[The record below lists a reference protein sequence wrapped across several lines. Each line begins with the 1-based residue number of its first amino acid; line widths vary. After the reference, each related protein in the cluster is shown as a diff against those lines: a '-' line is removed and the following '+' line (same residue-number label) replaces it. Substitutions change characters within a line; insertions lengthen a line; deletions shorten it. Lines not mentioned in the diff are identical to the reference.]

1 MIPNDGPRDATRVS
15 TSTMFLTFAL
25 IVSGRSS
32 GVRLLLGLESYS
44 DLSSLYSLR
53 VSSPRVFSSMYALSG
68 YALCPR

>member
-15 TSTMFLTFAL
+15 TSAVFLTFAL
-25 IVSGRSS
+25 IVPGRSS
-32 GVRLLLGLESYS
+32 GGRLLLGLESYS
-44 DLSSLYSLR
+44 GLSSLYSLR